1 MRFIIGVLYQRTK
14 LRELEQREQREQ
26 RAKQLREEEEERT
39 RKQKAR
45 ALAKLE
51 DLDRRKQSTEGS
63 MHKSENASCVSIQNK
78 QELNVVPRI
87 SEGNTSR
94 DEQFLVLSSELPPEK
109 PKSTNEEPI
118 VHKHSVSLQQ
128 DADSAGV
135 AYRTNA
141 PHVHDG
147 NVSKHKCM
155 GYKQKKNLLPEKSS
169 NEKSTFTSTNEAP
182 NSEADAVRK
191 VAISIGGFTDEIA
204 LNCKSSLSVNENAVV
219 ESTRLP
225 VNVNSVAESS
235 SFPVN
240 PNAVAESSSMPVNSN
255 AAADSSIHQ
264 RKKNRSS
271 KNKHK
276 VEAAS
281 SMAALPLSESK
292 ETNLVNASLESG
304 RPKTS
309 ETELDPNLIQSV
321 TISEDANQLLEH
333 HSSLSSEDSHG
344 RGSNS
349 QWKSQQSRRMAR
361 NPQVNRSAEKF
372 HGDVIWAPVRS
383 QNKADTDEA
392 SQKIV
397 DEAITPSM
405 KSEHQVQSNPKNK
418 RAEIERYVPKPVAKE
433 MAQQG
438 SIQQP
443 VASSINQTTYDETV
457 GRADSSPQGTES
469 TEPAGSGAGK
479 VGSALEPRNGD
490 GKQNKQG
497 KALGS
502 WRQRVTTESVSVQ
515 SMHDGPSSHPGR
527 NAKKLIED
535 YQPQKPD
542 VSSVKEQPKYS
553 DEQNAPDGQK
563 APDNSD
569 SVASVGVTVVKDQV
583 VTGRVKRH
591 LFKGQKGMGHN
602 NDLDHKRIN
611 SGDTSKINTQ
621 SSALEMSQTDL
632 PTASKETRGIGE
644 RSTAHWQPKSQS
656 FSANNQQGSKSN
668 SGRSVGAGAVWTN
681 KKENTPQGVVP
692 QAPQHS
698 EGVSQPHHD
707 QSPSEKSDAEEAL
720 NVGYQEATRGRK
732 VGSFKG
738 RPLSPSQVPVGPV
751 EHAPASMDVRHEQRS
766 SSGFRRSANQNNNR
780 FDRGHESRGDWNS
793 SGQESKHHH
802 VPVNWERQRHNAH
815 YEYQPVG
822 PYNNNKSNNA
832 EGLKDGTHNT
842 GPRFRE
848 RGQIQSRRGGGNFYG
863 RQRSNDRV
871 DAGYE

>member
-1 MRFIIGVLYQRTK
+1 
-14 LRELEQREQREQ
+14 
-26 RAKQLREEEEERT
+26 
-39 RKQKAR
+39 
-45 ALAKLE
+45 
-51 DLDRRKQSTEGS
+51 
-63 MHKSENASCVSIQNK
+63 MHKSENASCVAIQNK

-94 DEQFLVLSSELPPEK
+94 DEQSPVLFNELPPEK

-118 VHKHSVSLQQ
+118 LHKHSVSLQQ
-128 DADSAGV
+128 DADSADV

-147 NVSKHKCM
+147 NASKHKYM
-155 GYKQKKNLLPEKSS
+155 GYKQKKNLQSEKSS

-182 NSEADAVRK
+182 NSEVDAVRK
-191 VAISIGGFTDEIA
+191 VAVSIGGFNNEIA

-225 VNVNSVAESS
+225 VDVNSVAESS

-255 AAADSSIHQ
+255 AGADSSIQQ

-281 SMAALPLSESK
+281 SMAVLPLSESK

-349 QWKSQQSRRMAR
+349 QWKSQHSRRMAR

-405 KSEHQVQSNPKNK
+405 RSEHQVQSNPKNK

-433 MAQQG
+433 MVQQG

-469 TEPAGSGAGK
+469 TEPAGLGAGK
-479 VGSALEPRNGD
+479 VGPALEPRNGD

-497 KALGS
+497 KAHGS
-502 WRQRVTTESVSVQ
+502 WRQRGSTESVSVQ

-569 SVASVGVTVVKDQV
+569 SVASVAVTAVKDQV

-591 LFKGQKGMGHN
+591 PFKGQKGMGHN

-644 RSTAHWQPKSQS
+644 RSMAHWQPKSQS

-692 QAPQHS
+692 QEPQHS
-698 EGVSQPHHD
+698 EGVSQPRND
-707 QSPSEKSDAEEAL
+707 QSPSEKSDAEEAV

-738 RPLSPSQVPVGPV
+738 RPLSPSQLPVGPV

-793 SGQESKHHH
+793 SGQESRHHH
-802 VPVNWERQRHNAH
+802 APGNWERQRHNAHH

-822 PYNNNKSNNA
+822 PYNNNKSNNV

-848 RGQIQSRRGGGNFYG
+848 RGQNQSRRGGNFYG

-871 DAGYE
+871 DGGYE